1 MEEILQRYLGTHNFH
16 NFTVGHKATEAT
28 CQRYMVEY
36 HCSKPFILR
45 GVEFVALRVLGQSF
59 MLHQIRKMVCLVL
72 MLAQRG
78 CRGKYFKSEGAA
90 REWSTVVIVMVIFIS

>member
-1 MEEILQRYLGTHNFH
+1 
-16 NFTVGHKATEAT
+16 
-28 CQRYMVEY
+28 MVEY

-78 CRGKYFKSEGAA
+78 CRGKYFKSEEAV
-90 REWSTVVIVMVIFIS
+90 REWSTVAIVIVIFIS

>member
-1 MEEILQRYLGTHNFH
+1 
-16 NFTVGHKATEAT
+16 
-28 CQRYMVEY
+28 MVEY

-78 CRGKYFKSEGAA
+78 CRGKYKAKERHANG
-90 REWSTVVIVMVIFIS
+90 STVVIVIVIFYDLVTTLKCLL